1 MAEREGGLAH
11 EFLLTTEVVD
21 SAGQRIPRSDE
32 GFSGDIS
39 LDVGGW
45 WTIDGLPPLVTI
57 LRDIF
62 GDLKCVVEY
71 FKLMCDGSG
80 QQTPHP
86 LIHMGILGQGQ
97 LFRRAAV

>member
-21 SAGQRIPRSDE
+21 SAGQRIPRADE

-86 LIHMGILGQGQ
+86 LIHMGILGQGK